1 MKPIIVLLLILGAQ
15 IGRAQDSLQTNIPV
29 HDPVMIRQDG
39 VYYVFATGRGI
50 SMWSSKDMQNWK
62 KEKPVFNAPPEWALK
77 AVPGFKGHVW
87 APDISYHKGL
97 YYLYYSISTFGKNRS
112 CIGLATNKTLNSA
125 SPDYHWTDH
134 GQVIESVPGRDEWNA
149 IDPNL
154 IVDEQQQPWL
164 AFGSFWNGI
173 KLVKL
178 NADASSIA
186 QPQTWFTLASVPR
199 TKPGSDSTAGNGAIE
214 APFIFRKNDYFYLFA
229 SYDYCCR
236 GAKSTYKMRVG
247 RSQTLSGP
255 YLDGDGKPMTQGG
268 GTLLLEGNADWHGVG
283 HNAVCSFDGVNY
295 LVFHG
300 YDAKDKGRAKLR
312 VERLEWES
320 GWPVLRLK

>member
-1 MKPIIVLLLILGAQ
+1 MRQLIFILIILGAQ
-15 IGRAQDSLQTNIPV
+15 IGRAQDSMQTSISV

-62 KEKPVFNAPPEWALK
+62 KEKPVFNAPPEWPVK
-77 AVPGFKGHVW
+77 AVPGFRGHIW
-87 APDISYHKGL
+87 APDISSHNGL
-97 YYLYYSISTFGKNRS
+97 YHLYYSISTFGKNRS
-112 CIGLATNKTLNSA
+112 CIGLATNKTLNPA

-154 IVDEQQQPWL
+154 IVDEQKQPWL

-178 NADASSIA
+178 NADGRTIA
-186 QPQTWFTLASVPR
+186 QPQAWFTLASLPR
-199 TKPGSDSTAGNGAIE
+199 TRPGSDAAAGNGAIE
-214 APFIFRKNDYFYLFA
+214 APFIFKKFGYFYLFA

-236 GAKSTYKMRVG
+236 GEKSTYKMRVG
-247 RSQTLSGP
+247 RSEALIGP
-255 YLDGDGKPMTQGG
+255 YLDKGGVPMTQGG

-283 HNAVCSFDGVNY
+283 HNAVCSFDGLDY

-300 YDAKDKGRAKLR
+300 YDAKDKGRSKLR
-312 VERLEWES
+312 VEVLEWVD

>member
-1 MKPIIVLLLILGAQ
+1 MRQFIFLLIILGAQ

-62 KEKPVFNAPPEWALK
+62 KEKPVFNAPPEWPVK
-77 AVPGFKGHVW
+77 AVPGFRGHIW
-87 APDISYHKGL
+87 APDISSHNGL
-97 YYLYYSISTFGKNRS
+97 YHLYYSISTFGKNRS
-112 CIGLATNKTLNSA
+112 CIGLATNKTLNPA

-154 IVDEQQQPWL
+154 IVDEQKQPWL

-178 NADASSIA
+178 NADGRTIA
-186 QPQTWFTLASVPR
+186 QPQAWVGLASVPR
-199 TKPGSDSTAGNGAIE
+199 TRPGSDSTAGNGAVE
-214 APFIFRKNDYFYLFA
+214 APFIFRKNGYFYLFA

-236 GAKSTYKMRVG
+236 GEKSTYKMRVG
-247 RSQTLSGP
+247 RSEALTGP
-255 YLDGDGKPMTQGG
+255 YLDREGKPMTQGG
-268 GTLLLEGNADWHGVG
+268 GTLLLEGNTDWHGVG
-283 HNAVCSFDGVNY
+283 HNVVCTFDSVDY

-300 YDAKDKGRAKLR
+300 YDAKDKGRSKLR
-312 VERLEWES
+312 VEVLEWVD